1 MKKSIL
7 LIITLLILFSIAV
20 SATEPQK
27 TITRETEF
35 TTKLTEYTYDA
46 SEEIIEDGVIYNFID
61 ITYQVISEKQLT
73 TTQTKLFN
81 DEVTN
86 EGMKHKDDNI
96 FDKEVMIEKDGY
108 HGVIPLKEII
118 YTGRKITERTA
129 SHTVEYD
136 YKSQVSAPDPAP
148 TLDVLYHD
156 EETNIDVLATLP
168 FVKLKKNSKSKWEDN
183 IQVEQLYRSIYEDE
197 YLLVDGTR
205 LSFNKDK
212 PEYKGIEDKLL
223 RQMRL
228 DTNNYIITDSR
239 WINIAYTKDGITTR
253 LAGYTV
259 NRYVTVYS
267 ALYSGAFDIPNM
279 LVYDAAAV
287 YEGELTKEVDDE
299 IEYTVMAIAIYE
311 EIIDSELNDETIIDD
326 NSLIKTIV
334 AAASGFIV
342 LCGLVLL
349 LRKRKKKRK

>member
-1 MKKSIL
+1 MKKKIII
-7 LIITLLILFSIAV
+7 IITLMILFSITV

-27 TITRETEF
+27 TITQEIEF
-35 TTKLTEYTYDA
+35 TTKLTEFAYEA
-46 SEEIIEDGVIYNFID
+46 AEEIIEDDITYKLID
-61 ITYQVISEKQLT
+61 ITYQVISEEELT
-73 TTQTKLFN
+73 TTLAKLFD
-81 DEVTN
+81 DEVKN
-86 EGMKHKDDNI
+86 DGMMHKDDSI
-96 FDKEVMIEKDGY
+96 FDEEVMIEKDGY
-108 HGVIPLKEII
+108 NGVIPLKEII
-118 YTGRKITERTA
+118 YTERKITERTA

-183 IQVEQLYRSIYEDE
+183 IQVEQLYRSIYRDE

-205 LSFNKDK
+205 LSFNTDK

-223 RQMRL
+223 NQMRL
-228 DTNNYIITDSR
+228 DEEKYNIVDSY
-239 WINIAYTKDGITTR
+239 WINESVTAEGITTR
-253 LAGYTV
+253 LAGFIV
-259 NRYVTVYS
+259 NRYVTGYSAVYS
-267 ALYSGAFDIPNM
+267 GTFDIPNM
-279 LVYDAAAV
+279 LVYDAKAV
-287 YEGELTKEVDDE
+287 YEGELTKEVDDG
-299 IEYTVMAIAIYE
+299 IEYTVVAINVYE
-311 EIIDSELNDETIIDD
+311 EIIDPELDDETIIDD